1 MKTQHLAEAL
11 RMLADNA
18 HRCRKS
24 TYWALQHVTDQA
36 CPKGL
41 PKSKEVRR
49 RAARRLRLYRR
60 ARTLLVAVAFLF
72 SVAAFAVEPEPQVRR
87 ADPVI
92 RAVAADLL
100 ILSKDLN
107 KVILFV
113 KIKDMLETTYSN
125 DETRDICRALFEDV
139 WSERIQQGEIFEVL
153 EIKSI
158 EDDFDM
164 VLVKTLDGKVGW
176 GFLNL
181 IAKNSNR
188 LP

>member
-1 MKTQHLAEAL
+1 MKTYIAIIA
-11 RMLADNA
+11 
-18 HRCRKS
+18 
-24 TYWALQHVTDQA
+24 
-36 CPKGL
+36 GL
-41 PKSKEVRR
+41 V
-49 RAARRLRLYRR
+49 LG
-60 ARTLLVAVAFLF
+60 VAVF
-72 SVAAFAVEPEPQVRR
+72 AAEPEPQVRK

-158 EDDFDM
+158 EDDLDM

>member
-1 MKTQHLAEAL
+1 MKTYIAIIA
-11 RMLADNA
+11 
-18 HRCRKS
+18 
-24 TYWALQHVTDQA
+24 
-36 CPKGL
+36 GL
-41 PKSKEVRR
+41 V
-49 RAARRLRLYRR
+49 LG
-60 ARTLLVAVAFLF
+60 VAVF
-72 SVAAFAVEPEPQVRR
+72 AAEPEPQVRK